1 MKPTG
6 FEEFF
11 ADAPVTPA
19 AFEEEQS
26 IYDRFV
32 LLRVNIYID
41 RLLTDLQR
49 HLVRNVS

>member
-6 FEEFF
+6 FEEFY

-32 LLRVNIYID
+32 SSSDQQV
-41 RLLTDLQR
+41 LT
-49 HLVRNVS
+49 SC

>member
-26 IYDRFV
+26 IYDRYV
-32 LLRVNIYID
+32 TPSNQQMS
-41 RLLTDLQR
+41 TDC
-49 HLVRNVS
+49 

>member
-32 LLRVNIYID
+32 CSSG
-41 RLLTDLQR
+41 Q
-49 HLVRNVS
+49 